1 MEKWELMGQA
11 EEPQP
16 LEDLE
21 VLELMVDKKED
32 LLLEMKQLIV
42 DW

>member
-1 MEKWELMGQA
+1 MGADGQA
-11 EEPQP
+11 EESQP

-21 VLELMVDKKED
+21 VLELMVDKEED

>member
-1 MEKWELMGQA
+1 MGQA

-21 VLELMVDKKED
+21 VLELVVDKEED
-32 LLLEMKQLIV
+32 LLLEMIVKQLIV

>member
-1 MEKWELMGQA
+1 MGQA

-21 VLELMVDKKED
+21 VLELIVDKEDD
-32 LLLEMKQLIV
+32 LLLEMKQPIV